1 MFFGVGKLL
10 QPQQEV
16 SLCQRNHSEPGE
28 VTTEYFLTVFSHIF
42 GPCQFSRGVLGWMDW
57 RQIRTA
63 VIGVLVKIRIPQ
75 NTRISFFCWLYL
87 VTREHLSLFYRHV
100 KIWIVPVLV
109 EKVIIEGFW
118 FPAWDFVYASFLFSC
133 SKQVSRWTCP
143 SACSSTSTWR
153 ECQELRKKRYSPNCY
168 QAVDVC
174 HELCFYICSLFNTN
188 VSRIFPAF
196 LTIHVATLEFDAECP
211 CPCRETGQISEVVM
225 PMIWFE
231 EVRLSLTHMEAV
243 AVLLTLDR
251 TLTLTLNPPGAT
263 SVSPLFPPAVL

>member
-109 EKVIIEGFW
+109 EKVIIILIPRLRFC
-118 FPAWDFVYASFLFSC
+118 FYASFLFSC

-153 ECQELRKKRYSPNCY
+153 ECQELRKKRYSLNCY
-168 QAVDVC
+168 HAVDVC

-196 LTIHVATLEFDAECP
+196 LTIHVATLEFDGECP

-231 EVRLSLTHMEAV
+231 EVRLSHTHMEAFS
-243 AVLLTLDR
+243 VLLTLDR